1 MDVRSGRP
9 DCPATGPSI
18 TLRLEFPSPL
28 ESLPKTAKIEMTF
41 SSQRQYQ
48 GVTMKKFE
56 RLICLIYMLR
66 QRPVRAK
73 EIAERLGIAER
84 TVYRDINEL
93 NEALDGYVRVHGDE
107 NGYSLDETLYAP
119 PLHFIDEEIEALQ
132 TAVSS
137 LDKNNPHTQLARQAL
152 SKMQSH
158 SGARPG
164 LMALEQH
171 LEVMQPLA
179 KDRTPIKRLQELEQ
193 HLRKKRVLK
202 LDYFSHNSGKTK
214 PILFAPYALLF
225 RKNAW
230 YLLGH
235 HQEKGLTLLLRAYR
249 IQTMELTDQ
258 PFELPPDFSV
268 GQYFKTHW
276 EVFDGKPE
284 PIHLRFRGEAAWRIQ
299 EMTWH
304 RSQEIQKQPDGA
316 IDLKLEVSANPEFKT
331 WVLGWGAQC
340 EVLAPLKLK
349 TALQT
354 EVQQLAQVYANQPSL
369 VAGPV

>member
-1 MDVRSGRP
+1 
-9 DCPATGPSI
+9 
-18 TLRLEFPSPL
+18 
-28 ESLPKTAKIEMTF
+28 
-41 SSQRQYQ
+41 
-48 GVTMKKFE
+48 MKKFE
-56 RLICLIYMLR
+56 RLISLIYMLR

-84 TVYRDINEL
+84 TVYRDINDL
-93 NEALDGYVRVHGDE
+93 NEALHDYVRVVGDE

-132 TAVSS
+132 TAVSAM
-137 LDKNNPHTQLARQAL
+137 DKNNPHTQLARQAL
-152 SKMQSH
+152 SKIQTQ

-164 LMALEQH
+164 LMSLEQH

-193 HLRKKRVLK
+193 HLRKKRILK
-202 LDYFSHNSGKTK
+202 LDYFSHHSGKTK
-214 PILFAPYALLF
+214 PIYFAPYALLF

-235 HQEKGLTLLLRAYR
+235 HQEKDLILLLRAYR
-249 IQTMELTDQ
+249 IQKMELTEQ
-258 PFELPPDFSV
+258 SFELPPGFSV
-268 GQYFKTHW
+268 SQYFKTHW

-284 PIHLRFRGEAAWRIQ
+284 SIHLRFRGEAAWRVQ

-304 RSQEIQKQPDGA
+304 RSQEIQKQPDGS
-316 IDLKLEVSANPEFKT
+316 IDLKLHAAANPEFKT

-340 EVLAPLKLK
+340 EVLAPMKLK
-349 TALQT
+349 TALQA
-354 EVQQLAQVYANQPSL
+354 EVQQLAQVYTDQPCL
-369 VAGPV
+369 VAGSV

>member
-1 MDVRSGRP
+1 
-9 DCPATGPSI
+9 
-18 TLRLEFPSPL
+18 
-28 ESLPKTAKIEMTF
+28 
-41 SSQRQYQ
+41 
-48 GVTMKKFE
+48 MKKFE
-56 RLICLIYMLR
+56 RLIGLIYMLKR
-66 QRPVRAK
+66 RPLRAK
-73 EIAERLGIAER
+73 EIAERQGITER

-132 TAVSS
+132 TAVSAM
-137 LDKNNPHTQLARQAL
+137 DANNPHTQLARQAL
-152 SKMQSH
+152 NKLQTH

-164 LMALEQH
+164 LMALDQH

-235 HQEKGLTLLLRAYR
+235 HQEKNLVLLLRAYR
-249 IQTMELTDQ
+249 IQKMELTEQ
-258 PFELPPDFSV
+258 PFELPKGFSV

-284 PIHLRFRGEAAWRIQ
+284 PIHLRFRGEAALRIQ

-304 RSQEIQKQPDGA
+304 RSQEIHKHPDGA

-349 TALQT
+349 TALQA
-354 EVQQLAQVYANQPSL
+354 EVQKLSLVYAEVPSL
-369 VAGPV
+369 G